1 MMKIIFKFFFSF
13 RLFELED
20 NFIYFT
26 QFILRNI
33 DVRGINNANNLNNLN
48 NVINNFLSD
57 YLNLKIILFI

>member
-1 MMKIIFKFFFSF
+1 MKIILKFFFSF

-33 DVRGINNANNLNNLN
+33 DVRGINNANNLNN
-48 NVINNFLSD
+48 VINNFLSD

>member
-33 DVRGINNANNLNNLN
+33 DVRGINNANNLNN
-48 NVINNFLSD
+48 VINNFLSD

>member
-1 MMKIIFKFFFSF
+1 MLENYFKIFFSF

-33 DVRGINNANNLNNLN
+33 DVRGINNANNLNN
-48 NVINNFLSD
+48 VINNFLSD